1 MTLKWQLHALLSLA
15 SYHLC
20 HSEALNIV
28 SSENQSRA
36 TERRPKIEKKYIR
49 IER

>member
-20 HSEALNIV
+20 YSEALKID
-28 SSENQSRA
+28 SGKKQPSA